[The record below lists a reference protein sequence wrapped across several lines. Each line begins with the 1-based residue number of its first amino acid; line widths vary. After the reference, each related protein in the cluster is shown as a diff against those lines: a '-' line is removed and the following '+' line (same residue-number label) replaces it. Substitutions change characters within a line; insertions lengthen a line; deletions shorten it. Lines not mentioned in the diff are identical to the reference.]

1 MEFGPIWRS
10 TLRNALG
17 PLLIA
22 LQIALTLA
30 VIANAV
36 FVIQQRI
43 AKVSR
48 PTGLDVDNIV
58 TVFSL
63 GFGDD
68 FDVQDTVRR
77 DLEALQAID
86 GVRAATFMQATP
98 LSGSGWGTTLAASAE
113 KDAPTVS
120 LSQYFVNDAAIET
133 LGLSLE
139 SGRDFSAEDV
149 RYPQRFQPSGSDQVL
164 VTRALL
170 DALFPEGAGPGA
182 AVYNSLGTPYYVV
195 GVIEHMQ
202 GPWGA
207 DESSW
212 ARGQVGHVM
221 FRPILLPSKETVY
234 AIRAEPG
241 RRDQVMAKVEEVL
254 TGSDANRVV
263 KDLRTLADVK
273 AQNYASDR
281 GMATLLVTVAVLMTA
296 VTAVGIVGL
305 ASFNV
310 RRRTKQIGT
319 RRAVGARRR
328 DIVRYFMVENWMVTS
343 AGVLLGAA
351 LALGMN
357 YWLATSF
364 GLARIDAWYV
374 PAGMLALWVLGLL
387 AVAGPALRAAA
398 VSPAVATR
406 TV

>member
-10 TLRNALG
+10 TLRNAFG

-36 FVIQQRI
+36 FVIEQRL
-43 AKVSR
+43 AKVNR
-48 PTGLDVDNIV
+48 PTGLDVDNIM
-58 TVFSL
+58 TVVSR

-68 FDVQDTVRR
+68 FDIQGTVRR
-77 DLEALQAID
+77 DLEALRAID

-98 LSGSGWGTTLAASAE
+98 LSGSGWGTMLAASAE
-113 KDAPTVS
+113 KDAPRVS
-120 LSQYFVNDAAIET
+120 LSQYFVDHSAVQA
-133 LGLSLE
+133 LGLQLE
-139 SGRDFSAEDV
+139 SGRDFTAEDV
-149 RYPQRFQPSGSDQVL
+149 RYPQPFQPSGAYQVL
-164 VTRALL
+164 LTRAVL
-170 DALFPEGAGPGA
+170 DALFPEGAGVGA
-182 AVYNSLGTPYYVV
+182 TVYNELGTPFYVV

-207 DESSW
+207 DTSSW
-212 ARGQVGHVM
+212 ARGQFGHVM
-221 FRPILLPSKETVY
+221 FRPFLLPNAETTY
-234 AIRAEPG
+234 AVRAEPG
-241 RRDQVMAKVEEVL
+241 RRDEVMAKVEETL
-254 TGSDANRVV
+254 TGSDARRVV
-263 KDLRTLADVK
+263 KDLRPLAEVK
-273 AQNYASDR
+273 AQNYATDQ
-281 GMATLLVTVAVLMTA
+281 GMAVLLIAVAALMVA

-328 DIVRYFMVENWMVTS
+328 DIVRYFLVENWMVTS
-343 AGVLLGAA
+343 AGVVLGAA

-357 YWLATSF
+357 YWLATTF
-364 GLARIDAWYV
+364 DLPRIGAWYV
-374 PAGMLALWVLGLL
+374 PAGMLALWLLGLL
-387 AVAGPALRAAA
+387 AVAGPARRAAA